1 MPHNV
6 AVVEDEELIQTMISI
21 NLQQA
26 GFQVACFA
34 AAEPLLEYLREGRDR
49 CDIIL
54 LDIMLPGMTGEE
66 AIPLIRQLSA
76 RTPIL
81 MLTAKR
87 DLGTRVST
95 LNDGADDFL
104 AKPFNVE
111 ELIARVN
118 ALLRR
123 AQPAADEPQGV

>member
-1 MPHNV
+1 MQIV

-26 GFQVACFA
+26 GFQVVSFT
-34 AAEPLLEYLREGRDR
+34 AAESLLDYLREGRDR

-66 AIPLIRQLSA
+66 AIPQIRQLSA

-123 AQPAADEPQGV
+123 AQPAVDEPQGV